1 MRGRPPNRGRSLRFE
16 QMTERKRVLSRAGL
30 VLVASIAASAF
41 GVASAWAVTITEP
54 SGSPV
59 VAPVDPA
66 GHLAPLPVSATG
78 FPVRTA
84 VYVEECDGTG
94 PTMPRWDPTE
104 HCDLASS
111 PAAAYADANGSVT
124 FSASRAFVPFVGESP
139 QSLFNCLPNGSPSPS
154 NGLPSFTNCQVRVS
168 SNNSAVTADQ
178 RFFGLRLPANAANP
192 PPRTTT
198 TTTKPRAGVA
208 SNNVTTTTRMTAAV
222 PRTGSKPAHGSTQTT
237 VSAANTAAGG
247 PANAAARAT
256 AAHDSSDSPGLLG
269 LSDPAVAFGYLVF
282 ILGVAMTALSVRLAR
297 SRAALRRSPPR

>member
-1 MRGRPPNRGRSLRFE
+1 
-16 QMTERKRVLSRAGL
+16 MTERKRVLSRAGL

-111 PAAAYADANGSVT
+111 PAAAYADADGSVT

-222 PRTGSKPAHGSTQTT
+222 P
-237 VSAANTAAGG
+237 V
-247 PANAAARAT
+247 
-256 AAHDSSDSPGLLG
+256 
-269 LSDPAVAFGYLVF
+269 
-282 ILGVAMTALSVRLAR
+282 R
-297 SRAALRRSPPR
+297 SRHTARRRPRCRPRTPRRAVPRMRPRVLPPRTIHPTVRVCSGCPIRPSRSVTWCSFSGSR